1 MSFSA
6 QMKPCL
12 LALLGAVC
20 ALALHGCQSESADPP
35 AAAPAASAPDAT
47 TTAPNVQE
55 PVTSTPAVKEPA
67 SSAPGVGN
75 LPSTRE
81 TAETTPGDIALVSK
95 VESALAAETA
105 LHGSSIAVKAAD
117 GVVTLLGSTKD
128 PELRSMAAQVALSI
142 DGVRSVKNEL
152 TISADV

>member
-1 MSFSA
+1 MSFTLQS
-6 QMKPCL
+6 KPRM
-12 LALLGAVC
+12 LALLAAVG
-20 ALALHGCQSESADPP
+20 ALALHGCQSESADRA
-35 AAAPAASAPDAT
+35 AAAPEAGAKTSAPAV
-47 TTAPNVQE
+47 PE
-55 PVTSTPAVKEPA
+55 PVTSSPAAKEPPSA
-67 SSAPGVGN
+67 APGVGN

-81 TAETTPGDIALVSK
+81 SVAATPGDIALVGK

-105 LHGSSIAVKAAD
+105 LHGSSIAVQAAD